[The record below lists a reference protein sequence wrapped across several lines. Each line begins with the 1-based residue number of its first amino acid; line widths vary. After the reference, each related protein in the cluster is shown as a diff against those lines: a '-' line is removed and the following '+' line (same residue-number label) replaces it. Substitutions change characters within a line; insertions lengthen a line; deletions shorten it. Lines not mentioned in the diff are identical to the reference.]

1 MIQQC
6 LSTTDYHLREDDV
19 PKIAEIQDN
28 FQSNRCKK
36 EVNLTT
42 FTKRKR
48 EKFPDAMMNLVTN
61 ELKTGRICILEQE
74 HAAIETVPK
83 NGVPRGVTLQEL
95 YRPSR

>member
-1 MIQQC
+1 MTFQKLPKFRTIFNQI
-6 LSTTDYHLREDDV
+6 DV
-19 PKIAEIQDN
+19 
-28 FQSNRCKK
+28 KK
-36 EVNLTT
+36 RLNLTT

-83 NGVPRGVTLQEL
+83 NGVPRGVTL
-95 YRPSR
+95 